1 MGIKKVL
8 FAVSYWEMG
17 YKGLLEIITLRKVG
31 LEEIYLLHVIPRE
44 EVSYVPFSG
53 FLKEK
58 AVELKE
64 AAKLKFEDW
73 EKEIKKANLKS
84 HILIEIG
91 DPIAKILEI
100 AEEIEVDML
109 VIGKLKK
116 EGIFVSERTLELT
129 SRSKVPVLVYC
140 HSLLREQEEKPI
152 PLENVQ
158 IFRTPIL
165 ATDFSENSIRARDFL
180 LNFKSLIQKIYVV
193 NIIKSE
199 KISTLKEEE
208 IQRLEEERRNRLIK
222 FLEPYKLQ
230 GIEGDIFLGLGENPS
245 QEILEFVREKEGTLI
260 VLGKTSKGFLEKL
273 FIGSV
278 TLELLKKAEF
288 PLLIVP

>member
-1 MGIKKVL
+1 MGIKRVL

-31 LEEIYLLHVIPRE
+31 LEEIFLLHVIPRE

-58 AVELKE
+58 AIELKE

-73 EKEIKKANLKS
+73 EKEIKKAGLKS

-91 DPIAKILEI
+91 DPIAKILEVV
-100 AEEIEVDML
+100 EEKEVDML
-109 VIGKLKK
+109 VIGKLKRV
-116 EGIFVSERTLELT
+116 GLFVSEKTLELT
-129 SRSKVPVLVYC
+129 SRSKVPVLIYC
-140 HSLLREQEEKPI
+140 HSLLREHEETPI

-158 IFRTPIL
+158 IFRIPVL

-180 LNFKSLIQKIYVV
+180 LNLKSLIQKIYIV

-199 KISTLKEEE
+199 KISALKEEE
-208 IQRLEEERRNRLIK
+208 IQSLEEERKNRLIE
-222 FLEPYKLQ
+222 FFEPYKLQ

-245 QEILEFVREKEGTLI
+245 QEILEFVREKEATLI
-260 VLGKTSKGFLEKL
+260 VLGKTSKGLFEKL
-273 FIGSV
+273 FVGSV
-278 TLELLKKAEF
+278 TSELLKKAEF
-288 PLLIVP
+288 PLLVVP